1 MNKSEYCNI
10 FVNKAVFLSHLI
22 FFYKSKSH
30 DLLNLIYAKNLNMF
44 CADMFPCSIILGNI
58 PKYFDRN
65 PAVFILLMLARMCL
79 CFCVCG
85 GKCVCLYV
93 GRPAV

>member
-1 MNKSEYCNI
+1 MPKSEYCKNL
-10 FVNKAVFLSHLI
+10 VNKAVFLSDLI

-44 CADMFPCSIILGNI
+44 CADMFPSSIILGNI

-65 PAVFILLMLARMCL
+65 PAVFILLMLARMCP
-79 CFCVCG
+79 CICVCG
-85 GKCVCLYV
+85 EKCLYV